1 MIDVAF
7 YICPGHAMLDLAG
20 PHCAFQNALGPSREP
35 AYRLHVL
42 SSRGG
47 SVANNAGLELTTTAA
62 DEAVVD
68 TLIMIGGERKPMLDQ
83 RELAAFSSVATR
95 ARRIASVCTGAFML
109 AELGLLDGRRATTHW
124 QLIGRLQREYPSVN
138 VSADSIFVSD
148 GPIWTSAGITAG
160 IDLALALIE
169 NDLGIA
175 ASREV
180 ARFLVVY
187 HRRHGGQSQF
197 SALSQLGGESDR
209 IRKALSFARE
219 HLAEELPA
227 ERLASVACLS
237 LRQFGRA
244 FRRETAETPA
254 KAVERLRVDAAK
266 ARIEQGTEPL
276 EVIARSVGFTDPE
289 RMRRAFIRVYGQP
302 PQAIRRLTR
311 QGVAPITP
319 AMRIWRPTNEP

>member
-1 MIDVAF
+1 MINIGFFV
-7 YICPGHAMLDLAG
+7 CSGHEMLDLAG
-20 PHCAFQNALGPSREP
+20 PHCAFQSALGPSRGP

-47 SVANNAGLELTTTAA
+47 SVVNSAGLGLSTNAA

-68 TLIMIGGERKPMLDQ
+68 TLIMVGGQRKPMLDQ
-83 RELAAFSSVATR
+83 RELAAFSAVAAR

-124 QLIGRLQREYPSVN
+124 QLIGQLQRDYPSVK
-138 VSADSIFVSD
+138 VSGDSIFVSD

-169 NDLGIA
+169 ADLGIEI
-175 ASREV
+175 SREV
-180 ARFLVVY
+180 ARYLVVY

-197 SALSQLGGESDR
+197 SALSQLDGETDR

-266 ARIEQGTEPL
+266 ARIEQGAEPL

-289 RMRRAFIRVYGQP
+289 RMRRAFLRVYGQP
-302 PQAIRRLTR
+302 PQTLRRLIR
-311 QGVAPITP
+311 QGLAPTTA
-319 AMRIWRPTNEP
+319 AMQL